1 MATKH
6 VKWQLKK
13 QFLHQEIEA
22 MTEKEISSEEF
33 SEFMEAKYYDVITE
47 FLLETWNDFQEEKQE
62 A

>member
-1 MATKH
+1 MASEI
-6 VKWQLKK
+6 WQSNK
-13 QFLHQEIEA
+13 QFLHQEIEELA
-22 MTEKEISSEEF
+22 EKEISIEEF